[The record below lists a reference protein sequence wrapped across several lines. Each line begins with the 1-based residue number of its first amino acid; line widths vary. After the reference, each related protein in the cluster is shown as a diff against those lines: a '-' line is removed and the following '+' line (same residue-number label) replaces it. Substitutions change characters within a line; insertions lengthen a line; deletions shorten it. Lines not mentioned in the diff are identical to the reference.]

1 MKRTP
6 IIVLEDKNNYSIL
19 YFVLSDDYT
28 TPMFQSVDKRQ
39 IKNPTPD
46 NILTYMM
53 HYGEDTEI
61 DIKDLTN
68 IFKGDRIVAIIP

>member
-19 YFVLSDDYT
+19 YFVLNDDYT

-39 IKNPTPD
+39 IKNKTPEG
-46 NILTYMM
+46 ILMYMQ
-53 HYGEDTEI
+53 YGEDMEVPL
-61 DIKDLTN
+61 KDLN
-68 IFKGDRIVAIIP
+68 DIFKGDRIVAIIP

>member
-19 YFVLSDDYT
+19 YFVLNDDYT

-39 IKNPTPD
+39 IKNKTPEG
-46 NILTYMM
+46 ILMYMQK
-53 HYGEDTEI
+53 YGEDI
-61 DIKDLTN
+61 PLKDLT